1 MVGAGSGRGLLGPA
15 LGRSSYR
22 IMAMAPIITQADDF
36 DIVLAQPWRILIAED
51 SAFWRYFVRKAVV
64 EYSPHLEIVEAAD
77 GRAALDVLS
86 RQPIDIAFVDL
97 AMPEVNGD
105 ELVKR
110 LQTDRKMPFF
120 VVISVTS
127 GAEEIARMRKLSA
140 YDYLVKP
147 FGPADIARVMAT
159 YERVARPAR
168 VLIVDD
174 SATAR
179 SIIGRILKRSIF
191 NFDIVSAGD
200 GVSAFELYAR
210 QPADIVF
217 LDLNMPGLDGG
228 QTMRLLRAHNRDVR
242 IVLMSG
248 DQAALERHGG
258 AGVLALHKPF
268 FPGDLDRVVH
278 QIFDLPLPFGG
289 LG

>member
-1 MVGAGSGRGLLGPA
+1 MNT
-15 LGRSSYR
+15 
-22 IMAMAPIITQADDF
+22 APNTKRDDDF
-36 DIVLAQPWRILIAED
+36 DIVMAAPWRVMIAED
-51 SAFWRYFVRKAVV
+51 SAFWRHVVRRAVL
-64 EYSPHLEIVEAAD
+64 EYCPDLDVVEAAD
-77 GRAALDVLS
+77 GRAALDILS
-86 RQPIDIAFVDL
+86 RQSVDIAFVDL
-97 AMPEVNGD
+97 AMPEITGD

-110 LQTDRKMPFF
+110 LQADQKMPFF
-120 VVISVTS
+120 AVISVTS
-127 GAEEIARMRKLSA
+127 DAEEIAHMRKLSA

-147 FGPADIARVMAT
+147 FAPPDILRVMAT

-179 SIIGRILKRSIF
+179 SIISRILKRSIF

-200 GVSAFELYAR
+200 GVTAFELYAEE
-210 QPADIVF
+210 PADIVF

-248 DQAALERHGG
+248 DQTALARHSGAGMGG
-258 AGVLALHKPF
+258 AGVLALKKPF
-268 FPGDLDRVVH
+268 FPGDLDRLVH
-278 QIFDLPLPFGG
+278 QIFELPLPFGG
-289 LG
+289 LA